1 MVHPRWRVLGLSTV
15 AFNLAFLVWFS
26 FAPFLSRIAVEFGL
40 STMETGVLLSAAIW
54 LVPPARLVVGWL
66 ADRYGATM
74 MFSAILALAGGANV
88 VGGLSDSY
96 TVFFASR
103 LTAALAGSSFVI
115 GIKHVA
121 ELFPTEKIGTA
132 EGIYAGIGNTGAG
145 VGGILLPWLFGTDW
159 RAAFLATGGAAFVM
173 AGVYLLLSDPP
184 DRSICTVAIDR
195 GEWVRIATR
204 YGTIALALGYAMT
217 FGLKLAMDGWLPQ
230 YFSAGFDTQYTLAG
244 ALAAS
249 FSFVSGLSRPF
260 GGYVSDLLAKREY
273 DLLPILGGVPRVQ
286 WTLLTFCLVAVGLVA
301 MTGAGLIGSIY
312 GTVTAGVLVG
322 LGCGLGGG
330 AIFAQV
336 PLHYPDQTGSAA
348 GIVSGVG
355 TLGGVVFPIAFSVA
369 TVSSSIHTGYLL
381 VAVLV
386 TPVIVLTAWTFRPSN
401 SGQPSSACPG
411 FQKPEE

>member
-1 MVHPRWRVLGLSTV
+1 MLGLSTV

-26 FAPFLSRIAVEFGL
+26 FAPFVSRIAAEFAL
-40 STMETGVLLSAAIW
+40 STVETGILLSAAIW

-74 MFSAILALAGGANV
+74 MFSAILALAGAANV
-88 VGGLSDSY
+88 VGGMSDSY
-96 TVFFASR
+96 AVFFASR
-103 LTAALAGSSFVI
+103 LIAALAGSSFVI
-115 GIKHVA
+115 GIKHIA

-145 VGGILLPWLFGTDW
+145 VGGILLPRIFGTDW
-159 RAAFLATGGAAFVM
+159 RTAFLATGGAALAM

-184 DRSICTVAIDR
+184 DRSVGTVAIDG

-217 FGLKLAMDGWLPQ
+217 FGLKLAMDGWLPH
-230 YFSAGFDTQYTLAG
+230 YFSVGFDTQHTLAG
-244 ALAAS
+244 TLAAS

-260 GGYVSDLLAKREY
+260 GGYVSDVLARREY
-273 DLLPILGGVPRVQ
+273 DLLPIADGVPRVQ

-301 MTGAGLIGSIY
+301 MTGAGLVGSIY
-312 GTVTAGVLVG
+312 GTIMAGVLVG

-336 PLHYPDQTGSAA
+336 PLLYPDQTGSAA

-369 TVSSSIHTGYLL
+369 AVSSTVHTGYLL

-386 TPVIVLTAWTFRPSN
+386 APVIALTVWTFVPPKTVLPTS
-401 SGQPSSACPG
+401 SGVYLDDPD
-411 FQKPEE
+411 E